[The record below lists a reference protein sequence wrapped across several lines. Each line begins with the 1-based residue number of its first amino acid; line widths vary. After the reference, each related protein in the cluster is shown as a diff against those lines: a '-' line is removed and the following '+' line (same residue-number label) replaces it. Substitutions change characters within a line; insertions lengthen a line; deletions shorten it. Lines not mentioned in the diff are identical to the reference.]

1 MSKPDSYVLGRT
13 DAETRRLM
21 VQHHLFG
28 PLTRRFFQA
37 AGIGA
42 GMKVLDIGSGAGDV
56 ALMLADMVGPRGRV
70 VGVEMNPVIVET
82 ARARADSSA
91 LSNVSFVVGNAM
103 EADVAADFDAVVGRW
118 ILMHVDDPTA
128 LLRHL
133 VTRLKTGGIVAF
145 HENDFTYPPT
155 AFPDTELSQQFRR
168 WAIPPEGAPGPQM
181 RMGTQLLKTYQNVG
195 LPVPEL
201 MLEAVIGGG
210 PEWPGYEYL
219 AGTLRNLVPALERMG
234 LVRPGEVDLDTL
246 AGRIRDDVVSQ
257 QGVYM
262 LPMMIGAW
270 TRKPA

>member
-1 MSKPDSYVLGRT
+1 
-13 DAETRRLM
+13 M

-28 PLTRRFFQA
+28 PLTRRFFHA

-91 LSNVSFVVGNAM
+91 LANVSFVVGNAL
-103 EADVAADFDAVVGRW
+103 EADLGQDFDAVVGRW

-128 LLRHL
+128 LLRQL
-133 VTRLKTGGIVAF
+133 VTRVKAGGIVAF
-145 HENDFTYPPT
+145 HENDFTYPLT
-155 AFPDTELSQQFRR
+155 AFPDTELSKQFRR
-168 WAIPPEGAPGPQM
+168 WAIPPEDAPGPQM
-181 RMGTQLLKTYQNVG
+181 RMGTQLLKTYQNAG

-210 PEWPGYEYL
+210 PDWPGYEYL
-219 AGTLRNLVPALERMG
+219 VDTMRNLMPALEHMG

-246 AGRIRDDVVSQ
+246 AARLRDEVVSQ